1 MSISAT
7 RKVSNTS
14 APAKRPE
21 RYVAGVEEHPFVEN
35 IDTTN
40 NVFVRDENRGGNEN
54 NPQAFDKR
62 DKPDEG
68 KLLSGATYIPSAIE
82 ALTASGVYETPAAPE
97 KRRTPSQVDVYGNNQ
112 SIIKEDDDDRTG
124 HSYLKHFY
132 EKNEII
138 EEVDEFV

>member
-14 APAKRPE
+14 APAKRSE

-35 IDTTN
+35 IDTSN
-40 NVFVRDENRGGNEN
+40 NVFVRDENRGGEN
-54 NPQAFDKR
+54 NQQAFDKHNTQ
-62 DKPDEG
+62 DEKN
-68 KLLSGATYIPSAIE
+68 KLLSGTTYIPSAIE
-82 ALTASGVYETPAAPE
+82 ALSASGVYENMQVQE
-97 KRRTPSQVDVYGNNQ
+97 KRRTPSQIDVYGNNQ
-112 SIIKEDDDDRTG
+112 SIIKEDDNERSG